1 MRQAEI
7 NRLICALQTQSEKY
21 WEESGYKDEEKRLQE
36 FGLNK
41 DRFITI
47 QRGVNPFSGTIE
59 APKMWPVEHFNTLIK

>member
-7 NRLICALQTQSEKY
+7 NRQICALQTQSEKY

-41 DRFITI
+41 DRFITENFANT
-47 QRGVNPFSGTIE
+47 RV
-59 APKMWPVEHFNTLIK
+59 KMQMKCCNFLENNATY